1 MKVILLDWNSYGNKY
16 IEKAFREMEFTV
28 EKLPYDGKLHGKDA
42 EQQENRLKELLYREK
57 PDLVFG
63 FNYIPAVSIICQEYL
78 DALVMSGVNS
88 GNHSVSPEGNLGND
102 SNNHEGDVIDDVSVE
117 SFYYVSWIYDSPFL
131 DVYSYTVT
139 NPVNRIFHF
148 DGAVVQE
155 FVDGGI
161 STVFHLPLGYGSFE
175 SNIGGTTLDT
185 ECCDK
190 KINIANGEI
199 CEVLEE
205 GSFVENGRISY
216 ISDISFVGSLY
227 SEPKHRLYDKFS
239 GMAAYEKGYLD
250 ALIEAQKHVY
260 GDNFLCRML
269 TDNVLAEMEKCY
281 PTDPNPTTAM
291 TPAQMYA
298 EFVLSRQ
305 VTAIERREIL
315 SMLGKLD
322 GIEMQDSLYNDKH
335 RIIRNLYTNDKSIR
349 FEGWNN
355 KGPVDYYKEMPSIF
369 ASSKINLNITL
380 RSIKTGIPLRAL
392 DIMGAGGFL
401 LTNYQAELLEYFVP
415 GEDFDY
421 YTDYEDLK
429 KKVAFYLEN
438 DEIRERIARNG
449 CQKVREEH
457 RMKQR
462 LCLML
467 EVLFPAP

>member
-16 IEKAFREMEFTV
+16 IENAFRELDFVV

-42 EQQENRLKELLYREK
+42 EQQENRLRELLRREK

-78 DALVMSGVNS
+78 DTVVRAGSI
-88 GNHSVSPEGNLGND
+88 GN
-102 SNNHEGDVIDDVSVE
+102 
-117 SFYYVSWIYDSPFL
+117 FYYVSWIYDSPFL

-161 STVFHLPLGYGSFE
+161 PTVFHLPLGYGSLE
-175 SNIGGTTLDT
+175 SDSCDT
-185 ECCDK
+185 AKMDAKTNASSTVVVDK
-190 KINIANGEI
+190 KIDREVSGENKVI
-199 CEVLEE
+199 Q
-205 GSFVENGRISY
+205 Y
-216 ISDISFVGSLY
+216 TSDISFVGSLY

-269 TDNVLAEMEKCY
+269 TDNVLTEMEKCY

-305 VTAIERREIL
+305 VTAMERREIL
-315 SMLGKLD
+315 SMLGKID
-322 GIEMQDSLYNDKH
+322 GRDLQELGMRQEIAKDSDAFLMDEEKNKDHGVK
-335 RIIRNLYTNDKSIR
+335 IIRNLYTNDAAVT
-349 FEGWNN
+349 FAGWSN
-355 KGPVDYYKEMPSIF
+355 KGPVDYYKEMSSIF
-369 ASSKINLNITL
+369 ATSKINLNITL

-401 LTNYQAELLEYFVP
+401 LTNYQAELLDYFVP

-429 KKVAFYLEN
+429 NKIAFYLEN
-438 DEIRERIARNG
+438 DEIRERIAQNG
-449 CQKVREEH
+449 CRKVREGH
-457 RMKQR
+457 TIKQR

-467 EVLFPAP
+467 EALFPAP